1 MSFSAVDPA
10 DEGEYTCKALNT
22 HGRTPCGSPCSCK
35 SNPSVVGTQPQV
47 QVSPQNIEA
56 HEGDNVRL
64 YCRATG
70 SPTPKLTWLKNGGQ
84 IPPQAIPSLG
94 FHQFKSNS
102 LDVLQRRIEE
112 LQSRLDR
119 TDIGTLLIPNIQR
132 SDSGTYMCVG
142 SNSVGSNSSPLKVSV
157 LKEQQTTSPQR
168 SASSPP
174 SLTFRKVRVWISAAS
189 PRKPPPS
196 GDLEQGQRR
205 LSSNHQVLGSQ
216 LRILSAS
223 PEDSGEY
230 VCRVQGHSGNSNF
243 QQASVSVSPV
253 SDHRHRASQRGS
265 ESRSL
270 VQLQVQNN
278 VEVSADGSVMTVS
291 EARPL
296 NHGAYRCV
304 ASNPFGITQTIVSL
318 IGSGEPLPSVSWH
331 RLDRNRKTLLSSPV
345 PMEGNAVMQILAAR
359 PEDSGTYVCSA
370 RSNEGSSETRVEVLV
385 EGVPPPTISW
395 SKLRSPLPWRHS
407 VTGGSLVL
415 PSVGRQDSGE
425 YICSATNSL
434 GRASAGGGGDPTAV
448 PCSWDPPLTYTWSK
462 LDGEL
467 PPRAQLSGGDLQ
479 INLATAEDA
488 GSYKCVASNKV
499 ADSEVIAKVTVR
511 SPLAVKVSPQ
521 VEVKA
526 QGSAVEFTCSAAGG
540 LETKVEWL
548 KEGGALPP
556 NHHIKDGVLRIENLE
571 QSNEG
576 VYICRA
582 SSAYGQAQDTA
593 RLTIQAL
600 PKVMINVRTSV
611 QTVMIG
617 NSVEFECQAVGDP
630 EPTVKWSK
638 VGGSLPSHIMVKEG
652 MLRIDQVTEAD
663 AGQYRCT
670 ATNDVGSVQSQVVLN
685 VQSLPQIASLP
696 ETKEVTVGSDAVL
709 PCVASGYP
717 LPEIR
722 WSKVEGELPPKCFQ
736 DVNVLTV
743 PRVTQE
749 DSGRT
754 CAPPPTSRGRWRP
767 SLRCRSMNAYRAFS
781 IRISFRPDNGDGMIL
796 YNGQKRST
804 GADFI
809 SLGLVGGR
817 LEFRDPLP
825 VKLGEF
831 HTVELQRNNTLGS
844 IRVDGGEPI
853 SGKSQGKFQGLDLN
867 EDLHVGGYPNYTASP
882 RPPASRAASWGDE
895 VIFKDLGR
903 SSIGDSEASLYQC
916 SCPRGFTGSNCQ
928 HHSSLHCHA
937 EACGPDATCINRQN
951 GLGYDCRCHLGKSG
965 DKCMQGELVTT
976 PLFDGEASY
985 IAYPPLSIVHDDLK
999 VELEFKP
1006 LHANGLM
1013 FFCGGRKMK
1022 VEDFVSVSMVDGHV
1036 EFRYELGTG
1045 QAVLLSSAP
1054 VSLGQWHRVVAE
1066 RIRGGGPAGGPGAP
1080 GEEDVSGESPGCRST
1095 TRSWTCPTA
1104 SQRAGVSSCVDG
1116 SPCDRRPCLN
1126 AGTCMSSAE
1135 YEFQCL
1141 SAGRVS
1147 EGQ

>member
-1 MSFSAVDPA
+1 
-10 DEGEYTCKALNT
+10 
-22 HGRTPCGSPCSCK
+22 
-35 SNPSVVGTQPQV
+35 
-47 QVSPQNIEA
+47 
-56 HEGDNVRL
+56 
-64 YCRATG
+64 
-70 SPTPKLTWLKNGGQ
+70 
-84 IPPQAIPSLG
+84 AIPSLG

-157 LKEQQTTSPQR
+157 LKADHVS
-168 SASSPP
+168 SAVSIQP
-174 SLTFRKVRVWISAAS
+174 SIADVQEGQSLDLSCFA
-189 PRKPPPS
+189 PGNPPPQVTWSKAS
-196 GDLEQGQRR
+196 GR
-205 LSSNHQVLGSQ
+205 LSSNHQVVGSQ

-243 QQASVSVSPV
+243 QQASVSVSVTSSSSRLQSPIIAIEPHSAAV
-253 SDHRHRASQRGS
+253 RVGASSSFRCKVYSGAQPIRLQWKLANNQPLPGN
-265 ESRSL
+265 
-270 VQLQVQNN
+270 VQ
-278 VEVSADGSVMTVS
+278 VSADGSVMTVAK
-291 EARPL
+291 ARPL

-318 IGSGEPLPSVSWH
+318 IVKESPVATVTPVGPLHVRVGDPINLECQGSGEPLPSVSWH

-385 EGVPPPTISW
+385 EGGLVEGGGLQEPSPPRASVPEPLLVVVEGRTATLRCEAHGVPPPTISW

-434 GRASAGGGGDPTAV
+434 GASEVTVALDVETPPYATSMPDDVAV
-448 PCSWDPPLTYTWSK
+448 RVGEVIRLQCLAHGTPPLTYTWSK

-479 INLATAEDA
+479 IDLATAEDA
-488 GSYKCVASNKV
+488 GSYKCIASNKV
-499 ADSEVIAKVTVR
+499 ADSEVIARVTVR

-652 MLRIDQVTEAD
+652 MLRMDRVTEAD

-696 ETKEVTVGSDAVL
+696 EAKEVTVGSDAVL

-717 LPEIR
+717 LPDIR
-722 WSKVEGELPPKCFQ
+722 WSKLEGELPPKCFQ

-749 DSGRT
+749 DSGTYVCTASNKQGKVEAFTSLQVHERVMPYFAQEPLSYLT
-754 CAPPPTSRGRWRP
+754 LPTIK
-767 SLRCRSMNAYRAFS
+767 NAYRAFS
-781 IRISFRPDNGDGMIL
+781 IRISFRPDNGDGL
-796 YNGQKRST
+796 
-804 GADFI
+804 
-809 SLGLVGGR
+809 
-817 LEFRDPLP
+817 
-825 VKLGEF
+825 
-831 HTVELQRNNTLGS
+831 
-844 IRVDGGEPI
+844 
-853 SGKSQGKFQGLDLN
+853 
-867 EDLHVGGYPNYTASP
+867 
-882 RPPASRAASWGDE
+882 
-895 VIFKDLGR
+895 
-903 SSIGDSEASLYQC
+903 
-916 SCPRGFTGSNCQ
+916 
-928 HHSSLHCHA
+928 
-937 EACGPDATCINRQN
+937 
-951 GLGYDCRCHLGKSG
+951 
-965 DKCMQGELVTT
+965 
-976 PLFDGEASY
+976 
-985 IAYPPLSIVHDDLK
+985 IVY
-999 VELEFKP
+999 
-1006 LHANGLM
+1006 A
-1013 FFCGGRKMK
+1013 
-1022 VEDFVSVSMVDGHV
+1022 
-1036 EFRYELGTG
+1036 
-1045 QAVLLSSAP
+1045 
-1054 VSLGQWHRVVAE
+1054 
-1066 RIRGGGPAGGPGAP
+1066 
-1080 GEEDVSGESPGCRST
+1080 GESQPDVCRLSL
-1095 TRSWTCPTA
+1095 A
-1104 SQRAGVSSCVDG
+1104 VHQR
-1116 SPCDRRPCLN
+1116 L
-1126 AGTCMSSAE
+1126 
-1135 YEFQCL
+1135 
-1141 SAGRVS
+1141 
-1147 EGQ
+1147 